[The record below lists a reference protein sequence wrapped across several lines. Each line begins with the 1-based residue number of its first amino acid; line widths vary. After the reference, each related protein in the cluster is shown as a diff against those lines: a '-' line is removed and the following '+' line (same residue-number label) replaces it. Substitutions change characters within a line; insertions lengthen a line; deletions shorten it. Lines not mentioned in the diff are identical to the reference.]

1 VKKMAISIAVASG
14 KGGTGKTTISANLA
28 VALAKL
34 GKDVVVLDADIA
46 MANLEL
52 VLGIEGK
59 KGKTLNDVLAGNASI
74 EEAIYEGPAGV
85 KVIPAGISLDAFRK
99 ARPEKLE
106 EVLKKLHD
114 MAEIIIIDCPAGIGK
129 EALTA
134 ISAAEHLILVVNPE
148 ISSIADALKV
158 IAIAKK
164 LGTNVLGAIINRTM
178 KEDSELSS
186 KAIAAILEVPI
197 LGVVPEDPNIRK
209 CAAFGEPIVLKYPDS
224 PAAQA
229 IMEIAAKLIGKKYIP
244 EKKKEK
250 ESFIKKFLRG
260 IFGGRK

>member
-1 VKKMAISIAVASG
+1 MAVSIAVASG

-52 VLGIEGK
+52 VLGVEG

-85 KVIPAGISLDAFRK
+85 KVIPAGISLDAFRR

-106 EVLKKLHD
+106 EVLEKLHD

-134 ISAAEHLILVVNPE
+134 ISAAENLILVVNPE
-148 ISSIADALKV
+148 ISSISDALKV
-158 IAIAKK
+158 IAIAKR
-164 LGTNVLGAIINRTM
+164 LDTRVLGAIINRTM

-186 KAIAAILEVPI
+186 KAIATILEVPI
-197 LGVVPEDPNIRK
+197 LGVVPEDPNVRK
-209 CAAFGEPIVLKYPDS
+209 CAAFGEPIVIKYPDS

-244 EKKKEK
+244 KKKEEK

>member
-1 VKKMAISIAVASG
+1 MAISIAIASG

-28 VALAKL
+28 VALAKFRR
-34 GKDVVVLDADIA
+34 DVIVLDADIA

-52 VLGIEGK
+52 VLGVEG
-59 KGKTLNDVLAGNASI
+59 KGKTLNDVLAGRASI

-85 KVIPAGISLDAFRK
+85 KVVPAGISLDAFRK

-114 MAEIIIIDCPAGIGK
+114 MAEIIIIDCPAGIGR

-134 ISAAEHLILVVNPE
+134 ISASEHLILVVNPE
-148 ISSIADALKV
+148 ISSISDALKV
-158 IAIAKK
+158 IAIARR
-164 LGTNVLGAIINRTM
+164 LDTNVLGAVINRTM

-186 KAIAAILEVPI
+186 KAIATILEVPV
-197 LGVVPEDPNIRK
+197 LGVVPEDPNVRK
-209 CAAFGEPIVLKYPDS
+209 CAAFGVPIVIRYPDS
-224 PAAQA
+224 PASQA
-229 IMEIAAKLIGKKYIP
+229 IMEIAAKLIGKEYKP
-244 EKKKEK
+244 KKVEK
-250 ESFIKKFLRG
+250 ESFIKKFIRG

>member
-1 VKKMAISIAVASG
+1 MAISIAIASG

-28 VALAKL
+28 VALAKFRR
-34 GKDVVVLDADIA
+34 DVIVLDADIA

-52 VLGIEGK
+52 VLGVEG
-59 KGKTLNDVLAGNASI
+59 KGKTLNDVLAGRASI

-85 KVIPAGISLDAFRK
+85 KVVPAGISLDAFRK

-134 ISAAEHLILVVNPE
+134 ISVSEHLILVVNPE
-148 ISSIADALKV
+148 ISSISDALKV
-158 IAIAKK
+158 IAIARR
-164 LGTNVLGAIINRTM
+164 LDTNVLGTVINRTM

-186 KAIAAILEVPI
+186 KAIATILEVPV
-197 LGVVPEDPNIRK
+197 LGVVPEDPNVRK
-209 CAAFGEPIVLKYPDS
+209 CAAFGVPIVIKYPDS
-224 PAAQA
+224 PASQA
-229 IMEIAAKLIGKKYIP
+229 IMEIAAKLIGKEYKP
-244 EKKKEK
+244 KKVEK
-250 ESFIKKFLRG
+250 ESFIKKFIRG

>member
-1 VKKMAISIAVASG
+1 MAVSIAIASG

-34 GKDVVVLDADIA
+34 GKDVIVLDADIA

-52 VLGIEGK
+52 VLGVEG
-59 KGKTLNDVLAGNASI
+59 KGKTLNDVLAGKASI

-134 ISAAEHLILVVNPE
+134 ISAAENLILVVNPE

-178 KEDSELSS
+178 KEDSELSA
-186 KAIAAILEVPI
+186 KAIATILEVPI
-197 LGVVPEDPNIRK
+197 LGVVPEDPNVRK

-250 ESFIKKFLRG
+250 ESFIKKFIKG
-260 IFGGRK
+260 IFGGKK

>member
-1 VKKMAISIAVASG
+1 MAVSIAVASG

-28 VALAKL
+28 VALAKF
-34 GKDVVVLDADIA
+34 GKDVIVLDADIA
-46 MANLEL
+46 LANLEL
-52 VLGIEGK
+52 VLGIEG

-85 KVIPAGISLDAFRK
+85 KVVPAGISLDAFRK
-99 ARPEKLE
+99 VRPEKLE
-106 EVLKKLHD
+106 EILRKLHE

-134 ISAAEHLILVVNPE
+134 IFAAENLILVVNPE
-148 ISSIADALKV
+148 ISSIADALKI
-158 IAIAKK
+158 IAIAKR
-164 LGTNVLGAIINRTM
+164 LDTRVLGAIINRTM

-186 KAIAAILEVPI
+186 TAIATILEIPI
-197 LGVVPEDPNIRK
+197 LGVVPEDPNVRK
-209 CAAFGEPIVLKYPDS
+209 CAAFGEPIVIKYPDS

-244 EKKKEK
+244 EKKEEK
-250 ESFIKKFLRG
+250 ESFIKKFIKG

>member
-1 VKKMAISIAVASG
+1 MAVSIAVASG

-28 VALAKL
+28 VALAKF
-34 GKDVVVLDADIA
+34 GKDVIVLDADIA

-52 VLGIEGK
+52 VLGIEG

-85 KVIPAGISLDAFRK
+85 KVVPAGISLDAFRK

-106 EVLKKLHD
+106 EVLEKLHE

-134 ISAAEHLILVVNPE
+134 ISAAENLILVVNPE
-148 ISSIADALKV
+148 ISSISDALKV
-158 IAIAKK
+158 IAIAKR
-164 LGTNVLGAIINRTM
+164 LETRVLGAIINRTM

-186 KAIAAILEVPI
+186 KAIATILEVPI
-197 LGVVPEDPNIRK
+197 LGVVPEDPNVRK
-209 CAAFGEPIVLKYPDS
+209 CAAFGEPIVVKYPDS

-244 EKKKEK
+244 KKKEEK